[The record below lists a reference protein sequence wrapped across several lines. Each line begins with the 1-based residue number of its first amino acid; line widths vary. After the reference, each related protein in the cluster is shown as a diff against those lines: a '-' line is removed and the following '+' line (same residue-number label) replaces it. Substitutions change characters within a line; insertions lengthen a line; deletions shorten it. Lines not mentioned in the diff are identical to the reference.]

1 MTSPTILLVD
11 DEEPIRLSC
20 SQAFEIEDMPCQAF
34 PSTAGVMD
42 QISRAFQGVV
52 VTDVRM
58 PTESGM
64 DLLQR
69 IQAIDPDIPVILV
82 TGHGDVSLAVEAMRA
97 GAYDFIEKPFETDR
111 LIEVVRRGLEK
122 RGLIL
127 QNRQLTQQLDQSD
140 GLSSV
145 LIGRS
150 KAIRALRQDI
160 RSVADAAADILILGE
175 TGAGKEIVSRCLHNH
190 SPRAQGRFVAI
201 NCGAMPDNIIESEL
215 FGHEAG
221 AFTGAQKRRVG
232 KFEYASGGTVFLD
245 EIESMPMDLQV
256 KMLRVLEE
264 RALERLGGNELVLLD
279 IRVVAATKVDLLEA
293 SAKGTFREDLYYRLN
308 VVSINIPP
316 LRERKEDI
324 PLLFN
329 LFADQAAKRH
339 GRDNPMPEPDMLSGL
354 MAHDWPGNV
363 RELKNAAERFVLGLP
378 PLAGKTLSGQKP
390 VEGSPLA
397 AQVEAFERHL
407 IEQALVEARGS
418 VKQAYENLGLP
429 RKTFYDKLKKY
440 GLARKDFLREE

>member
-1 MTSPTILLVD
+1 MTISPMILLVD

-20 SQAFEIEDMPCQAF
+20 LQAFDLEEI
-34 PSTAGVMD
+34 PSKGFASTTGVMD
-42 QISRAFQGVV
+42 HISRSFEGVV

-58 PTESGM
+58 PVESGM

-69 IQAIDPDIPVILV
+69 ILAIDPDIPVILI
-82 TGHGDVSLAVEAMRA
+82 TGHGDVALAVEAMRK

-122 RGLIL
+122 RRLVL
-127 QNRQLTQQLDQSD
+127 ENRQLTQQVEQTD
-140 GLSSV
+140 GLSSI
-145 LIGRS
+145 LIGRT
-150 KAIRALRQDI
+150 KVMRQLRQDV
-160 RSVADAAADILILGE
+160 RSVAESAADVLILGE

-190 SPRAQGRFVAI
+190 SQRAKARFVAI
-201 NCGAMPDNIIESEL
+201 NCGAMPENIIESEL

-221 AFTGAQKRRVG
+221 AFTGAQKRRIG
-232 KFEYASGGTVFLD
+232 KFEHANGGTVFLD

-256 KMLRVLEE
+256 KMLRILEE
-264 RALERLGGNELVLLD
+264 RAFERLGGNDLIPLD
-279 IRVVAATKVDLLEA
+279 VRVVAATKVDLLKAAEM
-293 SAKGTFREDLYYRLN
+293 GHFREDLYYRLN
-308 VVSINIPP
+308 VVSIEIPP
-316 LRERKEDI
+316 LRDRKGDV
-324 PLLFN
+324 PLLFT

-339 GRDNPMPEPDMLSGL
+339 GRVKPLPAPSVLSAL

-363 RELKNAAERFVLGLP
+363 RELKNAAERFILGLP
-378 PLAGKTLSGQKP
+378 PVSGLSIDEDTI

-397 AQVEAFERHL
+397 SQVDAFERHL
-407 IEQALVEARGS
+407 VEQALVEAQGS

-440 GLARKDFLREE
+440 GLDRKDYLP